1 MPFLGAHFTLTA
13 AGAVKIGP
21 TALPAAGREHYAGVA
36 GADPSEAAAIAGRWL
51 QLSAQAPFRELVA
64 REVPKLWRR
73 HLVRQA
79 DALLDGVDPRHFVRW
94 GPPGIR
100 AQLFDRR
107 QSRLVDDFTIAAAP
121 GVVHVLNAVS
131 PGFTASLALADTLA
145 DRVLA

>member
-1 MPFLGAHFTLTA
+1 M
-13 AGAVKIGP
+13 
-21 TALPAAGREHYAGVA
+21 RQ
-36 GADPSEAAAIAGRWL
+36 AAALI
-51 QLSAQAPFRELVA
+51 
-64 REVPKLWRR
+64 
-73 HLVRQA
+73 
-79 DALLDGVDPRHFVRW
+79 DGVDPRHFVRW